1 MSPLQIT
8 IRPEFF
14 RLPSRG
20 VDPYFGLSRSY
31 YYELD
36 KTGQVLLVRLRKRGS
51 QRGVALVNFEAMSS
65 FLARAV
71 NRANGIDVPESA
83 TPIAKTSPSG
93 NVHRLVQGFPE
104 DVELMRKL
112 TPALLHD
119 VLRTITDLERMQEA
133 GRRGHSS

>member
-1 MSPLQIT
+1 MSSLKIT

-14 RLPSRG
+14 RLPARG

-65 FLARAV
+65 FLAKAA

-83 TPIAKTSPSG
+83 PPPAKTSPSG
-93 NVHRLVQGFPE
+93 NVHRLVQGFPD

-119 VLRTITDLERMQEA
+119 VLRTITDLEQMQEA
-133 GRRGHSS
+133 GLRG